1 MDDKRIFHELQESE
15 ECKKWTQ
22 KLNQLLEIKSSYSSN
37 TRKQESINIL
47 ATDLLFLSLIIG
59 TVYPLSNKSETEWDR
74 SLNERINDI
83 IDVHSTKLL
92 NEL

>member
-1 MDDKRIFHELQESE
+1 MDDKKLFQELYESE

-22 KLNQLLEIKSSYSSN
+22 KLNQILEIKSSYSN
-37 TRKQESINIL
+37 ARKQESINIL

-59 TVYPLSNKSETEWDR
+59 TVYPVSDILEEWDR
-74 SLNERINDI
+74 SLNEYI
-83 IDVHSTKLL
+83 IDKINIRSTKLL